1 MISILLL
8 SFGPITGCTNTP
20 PTESSQTS
28 QVYTGQI
35 QNVQDCAF
43 SINIDVL
50 ESGNPEPLLF
60 TKAQPNGS
68 FELTIPIRTSQS
80 PLSIHGFCYSSKED
94 LENNV
99 RQWSTEPFLLLP
111 THDVYTPINIRL
123 ATGQRSSEPAIQEK
137 VPTEY
142 STWVQNPLLVEFY
155 GLRFPDHNLTTSG
168 SLPEIKQGGLTTN
181 TRRTHITATL
191 DFIKANSAPI
201 HHSLLLPSTEQLDL
215 LTVETA
221 PLAISL
227 QIVEQQ
233 LHSACAALILQC
245 PSANLLRQQ
254 EWILKDKSIIS
265 TPELTQQRA
274 TLWLRG
280 HRLIQH
286 ILQNQQDVP
295 STIPLPSDLA
305 SMSNTNEAI
314 ILQERLDS
322 LYKEYGLKTNGL
334 H

>member
-1 MISILLL
+1 MISIFLL
-8 SFGPITGCTNTP
+8 SFCPLIGCTNTSQP
-20 PTESSQTS
+20 ESSKAS
-28 QVYTGQI
+28 QGYTGQI

-60 TKAQPNGS
+60 TKAQPDGS
-68 FELTIPIRTSQS
+68 FELTIPIRKSTA
-80 PLSIHGFCYSSKED
+80 PLSIHGFCYNSKED

-111 THDVYTPINIRL
+111 THAVHTPIHIRL
-123 ATGQRSSEPAIQEK
+123 ATGQRSSEPAIQEN

-168 SLPEIKQGGLTTN
+168 SLPEIKQGGLTTK
-181 TRRTHITATL
+181 TKRTHIAATL
-191 DFIKANSAPI
+191 DFIKANSSPI
-201 HHSLLLPSTEQLDL
+201 HHSLLLPSEGQLEL
-215 LTVETA
+215 LSTETA

-233 LHSACAALILQC
+233 LYSACAALILQC
-245 PSANLLRQQ
+245 PSVNLLRQQ
-254 EWILKDKSIIS
+254 EWILKDKNIVS

-286 ILQNQQDVP
+286 ILQNQQDIP
-295 STIPLPSDLA
+295 STIPLPSELA
-305 SMSNTNEAI
+305 SITNINEATL
-314 ILQERLDS
+314 LQQRLNG
-322 LYKEYGLKTNGL
+322 LYKEYGLKTNNL